1 MNKLSLTP
9 VPPPG
14 QSAAP
19 LSGPAKTSGSGFGRI
34 LEDSVGAVNK
44 QIEEASSL
52 SEGLMAGKQSNIHE
66 TMIAMEKAGLSF
78 HMLTRV
84 QGKVI
89 DAYKEIMRMQL

>member
-9 VPPPG
+9 VSPPG
-14 QSAAP
+14 RPAAP

-34 LEDSVGAVNK
+34 LEESVGSVNK

-52 SEGLMAGKQSNIHE
+52 SESLMAGKQSNIHE
-66 TMIAMEKAGLSF
+66 TMIAIEKAGLSF
-78 HMLTRV
+78 RMLTKV

-89 DAYKEIMRMQL
+89 DAYKEIMRLQL

>member
-1 MNKLSLTP
+1 MNKLLLTP
-9 VPPPG
+9 VSSPG
-14 QSAAP
+14 RPAAP
-19 LSGPAKTSGSGFGRI
+19 SSGPIKTPGSGFGRI

-44 QIEEASSL
+44 QIETASSL

-66 TMIAMEKAGLSF
+66 TMIAIEKASLSF

-89 DAYKEIMRMQL
+89 DAYKEVMRMQL